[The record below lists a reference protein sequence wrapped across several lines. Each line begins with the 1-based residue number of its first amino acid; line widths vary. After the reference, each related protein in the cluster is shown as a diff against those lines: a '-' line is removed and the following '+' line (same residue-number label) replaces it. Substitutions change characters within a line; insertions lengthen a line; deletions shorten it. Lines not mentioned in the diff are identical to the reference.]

1 MLALRVTY
9 LMGRVYSARFED
21 GDGKADPEWPP
32 HPSRLFSALT
42 AAWGEGGAEEELRP
56 ALEWLEQQTP
66 PRILFGRHTTR
77 ALVQAFVPVNDSET
91 LPEDRSRKGR
101 VFPSASLTNPDVYFI
116 WDASPTEEVRKK
128 LDRILLRASS
138 VGHSSSLVSVEIAEQ
153 VSGDGLTEWRPGT
166 PRGER
171 MRIASEG
178 RLMDLIA
185 RHRRFAESGSKI
197 HRPTGGRTTLYGPAP
212 EIRAEI
218 ARGMFEQIIVLKRD
232 GGPKASLRS
241 ALSLTSALR
250 GAILKHGPQPVPE
263 FLSGHA
269 PGSTPE
275 APVRS
280 DAPHVAFVPLANAGY
295 THSTGEVMGVA
306 LVLPAS
312 FTREE
317 RRACWR
323 AAEAIETLATVW
335 GAWDVTLADAEEER
349 HALLPETWSKP
360 AMLWSTVTPF
370 VFDRYPKDPYG
381 SEAEQVVRD
390 AFIRSGFPAPVAVE
404 LHYNPWLIGVPKASA
419 FPAAP
424 ARQGK
429 PQRYHCHVRAR
440 FEQLV
445 AGPVL
450 AGAGRFYGYGLFRQ
464 VWENRSGR

>member
-9 LMGRVYSARFED
+9 LLGRVYSARFED

-42 AAWGEGGAEEELRP
+42 AAWGDGGAEEELRT
-56 ALEWLEQQTP
+56 ALEWLEQQPP

-77 ALVQAFVPVNDSET
+77 ALVQAFVPVNDSEM

-101 VFPSASLTNPDVYFI
+101 VFPSASLTNSDVYFV
-116 WDASPTEEVRKK
+116 WEASPTQEVRAK
-128 LDRILLRASS
+128 LDQILLRASS

-153 VSGDGLTEWRPGT
+153 VNADGLTEWRPGT
-166 PRGER
+166 SRGER
-171 MRIASEG
+171 LRIPNEG
-178 RLMDLIA
+178 RLMDLVA
-185 RHRRFAESGSKI
+185 RHGRFAESGSKI
-197 HRPTGGRTTLYGPAP
+197 HRPTAGRTTLYGPAP
-212 EIRAEI
+212 KTPSQVV
-218 ARGMFEQIIVLKRD
+218 RGVFEQIVVFKKD
-232 GGPKASLRS
+232 SGPKTSLRS

-250 GAILKHGPQPVPE
+250 GALLKFGPQPPPE

-280 DAPHVAFVPLANAGY
+280 DTPHVAFVPLANVAFP
-295 THSTGEVMGVA
+295 HSTGELMGVA
-306 LVLPAS
+306 LVLPRS

-323 AAEAIETLATVW
+323 AAESIERLAMPWGVW
-335 GAWDVTLADAEEER
+335 AVALADGEEDR
-349 HALLPETWSKP
+349 HALLPGTWTRES
-360 AMLWSTVTPF
+360 AVWATITPF
-370 VFDRYPKDPYG
+370 VFDRYPKEPFG
-381 SEAEQVVRD
+381 EEAEEFVRH
-390 AFIRSGFPAPVAVE
+390 AFIRSGFPAPVEVD
-404 LHYNPWLIGVPKASA
+404 LHYNPWLAGVPRASE
-419 FPAAP
+419 FPPAR

-429 PQRYHCHVRAR
+429 PQRYHCHARVR
-440 FEQLV
+440 FEQKV
-445 AGPVL
+445 EGPLL